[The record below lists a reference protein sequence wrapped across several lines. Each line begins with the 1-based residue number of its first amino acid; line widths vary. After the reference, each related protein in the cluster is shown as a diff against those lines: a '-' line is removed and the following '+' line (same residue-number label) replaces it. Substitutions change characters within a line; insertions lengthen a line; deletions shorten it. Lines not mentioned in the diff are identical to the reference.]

1 MAIEI
6 KELLVKVIVE
16 EPLKQKETV
25 MSHPKQDIE
34 KFKAEVIKK
43 CTREILQ
50 ILKEKQER

>member
-6 KELLVKVIVE
+6 KELLVKVIVD
-16 EPLKQKETV
+16 EPAKQKEVQT
-25 MSHPKQDIE
+25 SYSKQDME